1 MISPYRCATCT
12 HYKLNG
18 CIALAK
24 DTSLID
30 IVGCASHSDFTRKR
44 SSLLDQLKLYKLTLE
59 ENIILPDI
67 YSENEIKCYKEQL
80 KLCNKCIG
88 YVKRYYEL

>member
-12 HYKLNG
+12 HYKWDG

-44 SSLLDQLKLYKLTLE
+44 NSLLDQLNLYKLTLE

-67 YSENEIKCYKEQL
+67 YSENEIKCYNEQL
-80 KLCNKCIG
+80 KLCNKCIS